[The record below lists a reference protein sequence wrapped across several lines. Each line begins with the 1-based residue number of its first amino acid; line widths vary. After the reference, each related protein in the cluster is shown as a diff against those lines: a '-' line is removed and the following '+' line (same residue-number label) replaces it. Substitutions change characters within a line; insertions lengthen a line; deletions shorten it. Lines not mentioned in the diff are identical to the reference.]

1 MSFPNCVDMKYSKP
15 FIYIIYTWHMSYLK
29 YCSLQ
34 MTVAKK
40 LKIGRASPKKQMSPI
55 EIRLRIRTLCFR
67 LILYLHS
74 HLYLNIT
81 FRIGLCSSFLT
92 FVFTT
97 LRTFYMTAGSKG
109 SLSHGQA
116 TPFLVKLQNVFPTP
130 VFASLLPRSNCQSR
144 CCVSPFVLLGTI
156 RLQMFSPFLTA
167 DLFTPCVSPKDKGE
181 VFLPAYLC
189 MCSLY

>member
-1 MSFPNCVDMKYSKP
+1 MPFPNCVDMKYSKP

-67 LILYLHS
+67 FILYLHS

-109 SLSHGQA
+109 SLTHGYWLGHTLPCQIA
-116 TPFLVKLQNVFPTP
+116 KRVSNSSLCKSASKIQLLQSVLRFTLCVVGDNTVANVF
-130 VFASLLPRSNCQSR
+130 SLFDS
-144 CCVSPFVLLGTI
+144 
-156 RLQMFSPFLTA
+156 
-167 DLFTPCVSPKDKGE
+167 
-181 VFLPAYLC
+181 
-189 MCSLY
+189 